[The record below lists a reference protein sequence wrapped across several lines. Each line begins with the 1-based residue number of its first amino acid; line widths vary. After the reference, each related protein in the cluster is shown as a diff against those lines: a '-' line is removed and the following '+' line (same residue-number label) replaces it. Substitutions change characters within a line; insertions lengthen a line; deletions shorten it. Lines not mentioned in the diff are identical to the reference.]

1 MANDMLVG
9 FIGLGMMGGKMAAN
23 LQKAGYRL
31 IVHDLHRQAAS
42 HHLQAGALWA
52 DSPRKVAEQC
62 DVLFTSLPE
71 PADVEGVAAGDNGL
85 LAGIAEDAA
94 WFDLSTNS
102 PAVVKKLN
110 AMFATQGAHML
121 DAPVSGGPAGAA
133 SGKLAIWVG
142 GEKAAF
148 DKYKGVLDAMGDK
161 AAYIGPIGA
170 ATIAKLVHNMSS
182 YAVTCAI
189 AETFALGIKAGV
201 EPLAL
206 WNAVRQGAA
215 GRRQTFDV
223 VIDQYLPNNYDPPA
237 FALKLAHKD
246 VSLANQ
252 LGRELGLPMRMCEL
266 AYAEMT
272 EAMNRGWAA
281 RASRAVMLLEQERA
295 GIDVKVDAARLKEA
309 LARPFPA
316 APAKPPG

>member
-1 MANDMLVG
+1 MAESTVLVG
-9 FIGLGMMGGKMAAN
+9 FIGLGTMGGKMAAN

-31 IVHDLHRQAAS
+31 VVHDLTRQAAS
-42 HHLQAGALWA
+42 HHLNAGAVWA
-52 DSPRKVAEQC
+52 ETPRALAAQC

-71 PADVEGVAAGDNGL
+71 PADVEAVALAENGL
-85 LAGIAEDAA
+85 LAGIAKGAA

-102 PAVVKKLN
+102 PSVVKKLHT
-110 AMFATQGAHML
+110 AFAGKEAHML

-142 GEKAAF
+142 GTKAAF
-148 DKYKGVLDAMGDK
+148 DRHKSVLDAMGDK

-223 VIDQYLPNNYDPPA
+223 VIDQYLPNHYDPPA

-246 VSLANQ
+246 VALANQ
-252 LGRELGLPMRMCEL
+252 LGRELGLPMRICNL
-266 AYAEMT
+266 TLAEMT
-272 EAMNRGWAA
+272 EAMARGWGN
-281 RASRAVMLLEQERA
+281 RDSRSVMLLQQERA
-295 GIDVKVDAARLKEA
+295 GISVEVEPEKIKAA
-309 LARPFPA
+309 LAE
-316 APAKPPG
+316 K

>member
-1 MANDMLVG
+1 MAKDDMLVG
-9 FIGLGMMGGKMAAN
+9 FIGLGTMGGKMAAN
-23 LQKAGYRL
+23 LQKAGYKL
-31 IVHDLHRQAAS
+31 VVHDLHRQAAS
-42 HHLQAGALWA
+42 HHLTAGAVWVET
-52 DSPRKVAEQC
+52 PRKLAEQC
-62 DVLFTSLPE
+62 DVIFTSLPE
-71 PADVEGVAAGDNGL
+71 PADVEGVAAGNDGL
-85 LAGIAEDAA
+85 LAGIKKGAA

-102 PAVVKKLN
+102 PGIVKKLS
-110 AMFATQGAHML
+110 ATFAEKGAHML

-133 SGKLAIWVG
+133 SGKLAIWIG

-148 DKYKGVLDAMGDK
+148 DKYKPLLGAMGDK

-189 AETFALGIKAGV
+189 AETFSLGIKAGV

-246 VSLANQ
+246 VSLATQ
-252 LGRELGLPMRMCEL
+252 LGRELGLPMRICNL
-266 AYAEMT
+266 ALADMT
-272 EAMNRGWAA
+272 EAMGRGWEG
-281 RASRAVMLLEQERA
+281 RDSRSVMLLQQERA
-295 GIDVKVDAARLKEA
+295 GISVAVEPEKIKAA
-309 LARPFPA
+309 LAE
-316 APAKPPG
+316 K

>member
-1 MANDMLVG
+1 
-9 FIGLGMMGGKMAAN
+9 
-23 LQKAGYRL
+23 
-31 IVHDLHRQAAS
+31 
-42 HHLQAGALWA
+42 
-52 DSPRKVAEQC
+52 
-62 DVLFTSLPE
+62 
-71 PADVEGVAAGDNGL
+71 
-85 LAGIAEDAA
+85 
-94 WFDLSTNS
+94 
-102 PAVVKKLN
+102 
-110 AMFATQGAHML
+110 ML

-148 DKYKGVLDAMGDK
+148 EKYKAVLDAMGDK

-189 AETFALGIKAGV
+189 AETFSLGIKAGV

-215 GRRQTFDV
+215 GRRFTFDV

-246 VSLANQ
+246 VALANA
-252 LGRELGLPMRMCEL
+252 LGRELGLPMRICNL
-266 AYAEMT
+266 TLAEMT
-272 EAMNRGWAA
+272 EAMGRGWGN
-281 RASRAVMLLEQERA
+281 RDSRSVMLLQQERA
-295 GIDVKVDAARLKEA
+295 GISVAVAPDKIKAA
-309 LARPFPA
+309 LAE
-316 APAKPPG
+316 K

>member
-1 MANDMLVG
+1 MAKHDMLVG
-9 FIGLGMMGGKMAAN
+9 FIGLGTMGGKMAAN
-23 LQKAGYRL
+23 LQKAGYKL
-31 IVHDLHRQAAS
+31 VVHDLHRQAAS
-42 HHLQAGALWA
+42 HHLTAGAVWVET
-52 DSPRKVAEQC
+52 PRKLAEQC
-62 DVLFTSLPE
+62 DVIFTSLPE
-71 PADVEGVAAGDNGL
+71 PPDVEGVAAGNDGL
-85 LAGIAEDAA
+85 LAGIKKGAA

-102 PAVVKKLN
+102 PGIVKKLS
-110 AMFATQGAHML
+110 ATFAEKGAHML

-133 SGKLAIWVG
+133 SGKLAIWIG

-148 DKYKGVLDAMGDK
+148 DKYKPLLGAMGDK

-189 AETFALGIKAGV
+189 AETFSLGIKAGV

-246 VSLANQ
+246 VSLATQ
-252 LGRELGLPMRMCEL
+252 LGRELGLPMRICNL
-266 AYAEMT
+266 ALRSE
-272 EAMNRGWAA
+272 E
-281 RASRAVMLLEQERA
+281 
-295 GIDVKVDAARLKEA
+295 
-309 LARPFPA
+309 
-316 APAKPPG
+316 

>member
-1 MANDMLVG
+1 MAKDDMLVG

-23 LQKAGYRL
+23 LQKAGYKL
-31 IVHDLHRQAAS
+31 VVHDLHRQAAS
-42 HHLQAGALWA
+42 HHLNAGAIWA
-52 DSPRKVAEQC
+52 DTPRKLAEQC
-62 DVLFTSLPE
+62 EVVFTSLPE
-71 PADVEGVAAGDNGL
+71 PADVEVVASGNDGL
-85 LAGIAEDAA
+85 LAGIKKDAA

-102 PAVVKKLN
+102 PSVVKKLS
-110 AMFATQGAHML
+110 ATFAEKGAHML

-133 SGKLAIWVG
+133 SGKLAIWIG

-148 DKYKGVLDAMGDK
+148 DKYKPVLDAMGDK

-189 AETFALGIKAGV
+189 AETFSLGIKAGV

-215 GRRQTFDV
+215 GRRYTFDV
-223 VIDQYLPNNYDPPA
+223 LIDQYLPNNYDPPA

-246 VSLANQ
+246 VSLATQ
-252 LGRELGLPMRMCEL
+252 LGRELGLPMRICNL
-266 AYAEMT
+266 ALADMT
-272 EAMNRGWAA
+272 EAMGRGWEG
-281 RASRAVMLLEQERA
+281 RDSRSVMLLQQERA
-295 GIDVKVDAARLKEA
+295 GISVAVEPEKIKAA
-309 LARPFPA
+309 LAE
-316 APAKPPG
+316 K